1 LILSRL
7 RTEGGLDSELLGSR
21 SSRLLR
27 LARDAGATMMSVG
40 EVAKM
45 VSAPMNLSQQ
55 DQWKKAAAEAA
66 AKLVESGMV
75 VGLGT
80 GSTAAFLVAALGR
93 RVAQENL
100 SIVGIPT
107 SEGTAAQA
115 RGLNIPL
122 TTFAEH
128 TEIDLTIDGA
138 DEVMLGPLYLI
149 KGHGGALLR
158 EKIVAAAS
166 KRMAV
171 VADET
176 KIVLRLGSLVSLPV
190 EVVPYGWQATQK
202 KLIQLEGK
210 PTLRLAADRK
220 PFVTDGGHYILD
232 CAFGPMQDPKEIA
245 HHLDHVVGVVEH
257 GLFLKYASEAFIG
270 GSDGVNVSKRRS

>member
-1 LILSRL
+1 VLSRIFRKFRNVQFL
-7 RTEGGLDSELLGSR
+7 EVGKGR
-21 SSRLLR
+21 SYSYHVRR
-27 LARDAGATMMSVG
+27 WSPRIVN
-40 EVAKM
+40 
-45 VSAPMNLSQQ
+45 APMNLSQQ
-55 DQWKKAAAEAA
+55 DGWKRAAAEAA
-66 AKLVESGMV
+66 ARLVESGMI

-80 GSTAAFLVAALGR
+80 GSTAAFLVSALGR
-93 RVAQENL
+93 RVAEENL
-100 SIVGIPT
+100 RLAAIPT
-107 SEGTAAQA
+107 SERTADQA
-115 RGLNIPL
+115 RSVNIPL

-138 DEVMLGPLYLI
+138 DEVLLGPLYLI

-171 VADET
+171 IADET
-176 KIVLRLGSLVSLPV
+176 KIVERLGSLVSVPV
-190 EVVPYGWQATQK
+190 EVVPYGWQATRK

-210 PTLRLAADRK
+210 PALRLGADKK
-220 PFVTDGGHYILD
+220 PYITDGGHYILD
-232 CAFGPMQDPKEIA
+232 CAFGPMEDPKEIA

-270 GSDGVNVSKRRS
+270 GPEGVKTFKKQN